1 MRIPPTTL
9 LPVLALL
16 VLGLTGLTA
25 CGGKAARERSQALLE
40 SRTGEQWF
48 CQIAEDQ
55 INWDCVRSDQL
66 AAAPAPERMPV
77 PREELLAVAPAP
89 ISSGGLEVVGMGGS
103 ELEVDEVISVET
115 DRVEADNVEMDV
127 IEVDDVETDVVE
139 MDVAETDDVEMDV
152 VEMDVDP
159 RDGVETDVLEIDAAQ
174 PEVVERAVD
183 EVDVI
188 EPETDETI
196 VAEPEVEEAE
206 ASGSQVAMLEVD
218 DPRVAIADDAGI
230 AVAMSDDVVS
240 EADSTAAIGVEPYA
254 LPDDAFVVQLVAMR
268 SAHTLDKLIN
278 DRGLTD
284 VFPVRIA
291 VDGEVYHVLVTGP
304 YDDEPSAQEFA
315 AVPPDQLQDFQPW
328 VRSVRSLKAAMR
340 EADELSANDADEQ
353 S

>member
-25 CGGKAARERSQALLE
+25 CGGNAARERSQALLE
-40 SRTGEQWF
+40 SGAGEQWF

-127 IEVDDVETDVVE
+127 IEV
-139 MDVAETDDVEMDV
+139 DDVEMDV

-268 SAHTLDKLIN
+268 SARTLDKLIN

-315 AVPPDQLQDFQPW
+315 AGRKRRSC
-328 VRSVRSLKAAMR
+328 VRR
-340 EADELSANDADEQ
+340 
-353 S
+353 

>member
-1 MRIPPTTL
+1 MRIPPATL
-9 LPVLALL
+9 LPVLVLL
-16 VLGLTGLTA
+16 VLGLTALTA
-25 CGGKAARERSQALLE
+25 CGGNAARERSQALLE
-40 SRTGEQWF
+40 SGTGEQWF

-77 PREELLAVAPAP
+77 PREELLAVAPATM
-89 ISSGGLEVVGMGGS
+89 SSGGLEVVGMGGS

-115 DRVEADNVEMDV
+115 DSVEMDV
-127 IEVDDVETDVVE
+127 VETDDVETDVVE
-139 MDVAETDDVEMDV
+139 MDVDPTDD
-152 VEMDVDP
+152 
-159 RDGVETDVLEIDAAQ
+159 VETDVLEADAAQ
-174 PEVVERAVD
+174 PEVVELAVD
-183 EVDVI
+183 EADVV
-188 EPETDETI
+188 ELEADEAI
-196 VAEPEVEEAE
+196 VAEPEVEEAKVLVK
-206 ASGSQVAMLEVD
+206 QVAMLEVD
-218 DPRVAIADDAGI
+218 DPGVAVADDAGI
-230 AVAMSDDVVS
+230 EVAMSDDAVS
-240 EADSTAAIGVEPYA
+240 EADSTVAISVEPYA

-268 SAHTLDKLIN
+268 SARTLDKLIN
-278 DRGLTD
+278 DRGLTN

>member
-25 CGGKAARERSQALLE
+25 CGGNAARERSQALLE
-40 SRTGEQWF
+40 SGAGEQWF

-268 SAHTLDKLIN
+268 SARTLDKLIN